1 MVNEFNTIITI
12 NILRD
17 LNNRLVWTL
26 GWVISVGVG
35 ASGG

>member
-12 NILRD
+12 NILRN
-17 LNNRLVWTL
+17 LNNRLVRNL
-26 GWVISVGVG
+26 GVG

>member
-17 LNNRLVWTL
+17 LNNRVVCTL

>member
-12 NILRD
+12 NILRN

-26 GWVISVGVG
+26 GLVISVGVG